1 MAKAPTFVGID
12 LGTTYS
18 AVAHLNNHGKV
29 EIIPNERSQPVTPS
43 VVMFPEGNDE
53 EPIVGERA
61 RRMARFSNER
71 VIECVKRH
79 IGDATI
85 EYEVGGETY
94 TPEEISAVILRELR
108 NIGQLHLSR
117 EVKEAV
123 ITVPAYFDDG
133 ERNATKLA
141 GELAGFKVLGIL
153 NEPTAAALAFGLD
166 HAVEKGIALIYDLG
180 GGTFDVSV
188 VELDGGNIRVL
199 ATDGVRLLGGVDWD
213 SKLLEYAAHEFM
225 VKHGPDPREDLRSMQ
240 RLADE
245 VEAAKR
251 SLSSHS
257 RAKLFLECGDI
268 AGQVLITREKFE
280 DLTEGLLLQ
289 TEAYTEA
296 VLEKAE
302 LEWSDIDRILLAG
315 GSTRMPMVRSMLKE
329 LSGMEPDTSLN
340 PDECVAIGACYYA
353 TKLKSESPDGS
364 MSTVN
369 DALRQVA
376 NSISVENVASHS
388 IGIQSVIEGKRQ
400 NMIMIPEQTPLP
412 HEVTRYFAT
421 HADNQVTVEVKVLE
435 GDSDDPEDCNLL
447 GKAVIKGL
455 PANRKRGSKISVTYV
470 YNEEGILTVKAQDV
484 ESGQNCE
491 ATIQRGASDAPE
503 YVQAMRERLDALY
516 MLEGETADEVAQKE
530 QEERD
535 DSRTEVTHSD
545 DFGEDYDDSYDEIE
559 QRSAQEDPTIT
570 TGHML
575 RIQDDLTSIAS
586 SDEIPVLT
594 EEEYGE
600 PVASIGGELHQD
612 SIADSEGYEEGLYD
626 EDAPYPV
633 DPVEGVAA
641 IETRDPDEFGQD
653 DSYLDD
659 GGETAK
665 GEYVD
670 PWQMAA
676 DQGLLDGEV
685 LAADDASIYE
695 ENPPYEE
702 SLESPQEDAPNPYES
717 ELDADDT
724 QQGYYEDS
732 EENSLA
738 MGSQNGDHAPY
749 EELESDEVLEP
760 EGYRMSDD
768 LDQSFGSYDPAYGD
782 PEDTYESE
790 SEPEGYRE
798 SIEEEPEY
806 ETMKDGVP
814 KNALGEG
821 DSLDKS
827 DYED

>member
-18 AVAHLNNHGKV
+18 AVAYLNNHGKV

-61 RRMARFSNER
+61 RRMARFSPDR

-79 IGDATI
+79 IGDATV
-85 EYEVGGETY
+85 EYEVSGETY

-117 EVKEAV
+117 EVTEAV
-123 ITVPAYFDDG
+123 ITVPAYFDD

-141 GELAGFKVLGIL
+141 GELAGFRVLGIL

-257 RAKLFLECGDI
+257 RAKLFLECGDV

-315 GSTRMPMVRSMLKE
+315 GSTRMPMVRNMLKE

-353 TKLKSESPDGS
+353 TKLKSDASIGAE
-364 MSTVN
+364 MSTVG

-376 NSISVENVASHS
+376 NSITVENVASHS
-388 IGIQSVIEGKRQ
+388 IGIQSVIQGQRQ
-400 NMIMIPEQTPLP
+400 NVVMIPEQTPLP

-447 GKAVIKGL
+447 GNAVIKGL

-470 YNEEGILTVKAQDV
+470 YSDEGILTVKAQDV

-491 ATIQRGASDAPE
+491 ATIKRGASDAPE

-516 MLEGETADEVAQKE
+516 MLEGETADEVATRE
-530 QEERD
+530 REEEEARELD
-535 DSRTEVTHSD
+535 PPEPIDY
-545 DFGEDYDDSYDEIE
+545 GEEYDDHADIEDSVSTVEEPEI
-559 QRSAQEDPTIT
+559 S
-570 TGHML
+570 TGHMR
-575 RIQDDLTSIAS
+575 RIQSDLSSIADS
-586 SDEIPVLT
+586 SEDLIATDPD
-594 EEEYGE
+594 EYGE
-600 PVASIGGELHQD
+600 AVANIGGELAD
-612 SIADSEGYEEGLYD
+612 DASTDPVDFDESIYD
-626 EDAPYPV
+626 EEPPYPV
-633 DPVEGVAA
+633 DPNQVDAP
-641 IETRDPDEFGQD
+641 IESREATPGD
-653 DSYLDD
+653 
-659 GGETAK
+659 
-665 GEYVD
+665 YVD

-685 LAADDASIYE
+685 LAATDDTAAYDE
-695 ENPPYEE
+695 TLAPADE
-702 SLESPQEDAPNPYES
+702 APNPYAS
-717 ELDADDT
+717 ETDMADT

-732 EENSLA
+732 EAESLA
-738 MGSQNGDHAPY
+738 VGSGAHHLGTGDHF
-749 EELESDEVLEP
+749 EEQHHATQRLDDDDSIEP

-768 LDQSFGSYDPAYGD
+768 LDQAFGSYDPPYGD

-790 SEPEGYRE
+790 MEPEGYRE
-798 SIEEEPEY
+798 ATEEEPHY

-814 KNALGEG
+814 KSVLGEG
-821 DSLDKS
+821 EVLDKS
-827 DYED
+827 DYEE

>member
-18 AVAHLNNHGKV
+18 AVAYLNNHGKV

-43 VVMFPEGNDE
+43 VVMFPEGHDE

-61 RRMARFSNER
+61 RRMARFSPDR

-79 IGDATI
+79 IGDATV
-85 EYEVGGETY
+85 EYEVDGETY

-117 EVKEAV
+117 DVTEAV

-166 HAVEKGIALIYDLG
+166 HAVDKGIALIYDLG

-257 RAKLFLECGDI
+257 RAKLFLECGDV

-315 GSTRMPMVRSMLKE
+315 GSTRMPMVRNMLKE

-353 TKLKSESPDGS
+353 TKLKSDS
-364 MSTVN
+364 STSAEMATVG

-376 NSISVENVASHS
+376 DSITVENVASHS
-388 IGIQSVIEGKRQ
+388 IGIQSVIDGRRQ
-400 NMIMIPEQTPLP
+400 NVVMIPEQTPLP

-455 PANRKRGSKISVTYV
+455 PPHRKRGSKISVTYV
-470 YNEEGILTVKAQDV
+470 YSEEGILTVKAQDV

-491 ATIQRGASDAPE
+491 ATIIRGASDAPE

-516 MLEGETADEVAQKE
+516 MLEGETADEVASRE
-530 QEERD
+530 QEEQEALGQPID
-535 DSRTEVTHSD
+535 EP
-545 DFGEDYDDSYDEIE
+545 EDYGEEYDSGMDDAPVEDEPEI
-559 QRSAQEDPTIT
+559 S
-570 TGHML
+570 TGHMR
-575 RIQDDLTSIAS
+575 RIQSDLSSIADS
-586 SDEIPVLT
+586 S
-594 EEEYGE
+594 EEMMAVEPDEYGE
-600 PVASIGGELHQD
+600 PVANIGGELATD
-612 SIADSEGYEEGLYD
+612 VAPDEGYDESLYD
-626 EDAPYPV
+626 DDPPYPV
-633 DPVEGVAA
+633 DPSEMDAPLA
-641 IETRDPDEFGQD
+641 PRDPNEYSQD

-659 GGETAK
+659 GAESAG
-665 GEYVD
+665 GDYVD

-685 LAADDASIYE
+685 LAANDD
-695 ENPPYEE
+695 NPPYETT
-702 SLESPQEDAPNPYES
+702 PMTEDEAPNPYAS
-717 ELDADDT
+717 ELDMADT

-732 EENSLA
+732 EAESLA
-738 MGSQNGDHAPY
+738 AASGDHY
-749 EELESDEVLEP
+749 DEQHHPTQRLDDDDSIEP
-760 EGYRMSDD
+760 EGYRTSDN
-768 LDQSFGSYDPAYGD
+768 LDQAFGSYDPAYGD
-782 PEDTYESE
+782 AEDTYESE
-790 SEPEGYRE
+790 LEPEGYRE
-798 SIEEEPEY
+798 TIEEEPQY

-814 KNALGEG
+814 KSVLG
-821 DSLDKS
+821 DSESLDNS

>member
-18 AVAHLNNHGKV
+18 AVAYLNNHGKV

-61 RRMARFSNER
+61 RRMARFSPDR

-79 IGDATI
+79 IGDATV
-85 EYEVGGETY
+85 EYEVDGETY

-117 EVKEAV
+117 EVTEAV

-257 RAKLFLECGDI
+257 RAKLFLECGDV

-315 GSTRMPMVRSMLKE
+315 GSTRMPMVRNMLKE

-353 TKLKSESPDGS
+353 TKLKSDASIGAE
-364 MSTVN
+364 MSTVG

-376 NSISVENVASHS
+376 NSITVENVASHS
-388 IGIQSVIEGKRQ
+388 IGIQSVIQGKRS
-400 NMIMIPEQTPLP
+400 NVVMIPEQTPLP

-447 GKAVIKGL
+447 GNAVIKGL
-455 PANRKRGSKISVTYV
+455 PPQRKRGSKISVTYV
-470 YNEEGILTVKAQDV
+470 YSDEGILTVKAQDV

-491 ATIQRGASDAPE
+491 ATIMRGASDAPE

-516 MLEGETADEVAQKE
+516 MLEGETADEVASREREE
-530 QEERD
+530 QEARD
-535 DSRTEVTHSD
+535 LEVD
-545 DFGEDYDDSYDEIE
+545 EPEDYGEEYDEIGDSPVSDE
-559 QRSAQEDPTIT
+559 EPEIS
-570 TGHML
+570 TGHM
-575 RIQDDLTSIAS
+575 RKIQSDLSSIADS
-586 SDEIPVLT
+586 SEDLAAADPDD
-594 EEEYGE
+594 YGE
-600 PVASIGGELHQD
+600 AVANIGGEL
-612 SIADSEGYEEGLYD
+612 ADEIHDEGLYD
-626 EDAPYPV
+626 EEPPYPV
-633 DPVEGVAA
+633 DPSQVDAP
-641 IETRDPDEFGQD
+641 IQTQDPNEYSHD

-659 GGETAK
+659 GGEAAP
-665 GEYVD
+665 GDYVD

-685 LAADDASIYE
+685 LAATND
-695 ENPPYEE
+695 NPPYEE
-702 SLESPQEDAPNPYES
+702 TLSEDPPALDDDVPNPYAS
-717 ELDADDT
+717 ETDMADT
-724 QQGYYEDS
+724 QQGYYEDT
-732 EENSLA
+732 EAESLA
-738 MGSQNGDHAPY
+738 AGSGEHF
-749 EELESDEVLEP
+749 EEQHYTTQRLDEDESIEP

-768 LDQSFGSYDPAYGD
+768 LDQAFGSYDPPYGD

-790 SEPEGYRE
+790 EPEGYRE
-798 SIEEEPEY
+798 STEEEPHY

-814 KNALGEG
+814 KSVLGEG
-821 DSLDKS
+821 EILDKS